1 MKTVVER
8 VEDALREV
16 GTLVIAFAPL
26 DAAFAG
32 GTDRV
37 ALLLLFAIYG
47 ILLFMGSLWL
57 ERRRTRDA

>member
-1 MKTVVER
+1 MKTLAER
-8 VEDALREV
+8 IEDAMREV

-32 GTDRV
+32 GPIRA

-47 ILLFMGSLWL
+47 VLLLVGSLWL
-57 ERRRTRDA
+57 EGRRSRDT